1 MNDDL
6 KKNCYDRN
14 INNKITITIMIIST
28 ITTLTITITT
38 GGDFPEEMGANLESG
53 LMMEN
58 ENALKSR
65 KDEDSDE

>member
-28 ITTLTITITT
+28 ITTLTIAIKVEVEIGTVR
-38 GGDFPEEMGANLESG
+38 FQWR
-53 LMMEN
+53 
-58 ENALKSR
+58 R
-65 KDEDSDE
+65 KRLLSHSCWN